1 MKKQGKAMLQ
11 EKSTTADAIIVMELK
26 WRIYLLFYGSI
37 SNMHDETIWLERKK
51 DVDIQCPNAVML
63 YNKFIGAWIWWT
75 R

>member
-37 SNMHDETIWLERKK
+37 SNMHDETI
-51 DVDIQCPNAVML
+51 
-63 YNKFIGAWIWWT
+63 
-75 R
+75 